1 MPQTHETVPAQISAV
16 GATPLPTGMLIAA
29 WVAQIA
35 AAAIMGQTLFFKF
48 TGAPEPVYIFTTL
61 GAEPWGRYGTAVLEL
76 IAVVLL
82 LIPKTAPIGA
92 ALGVWLMLGAVG
104 SHLTKL
110 GIVVKDDGGL
120 LFGLGV
126 AALAACAAVL
136 VIRREQALS
145 QIAAVRHLLVGR

>member
-1 MPQTHETVPAQISAV
+1 MPTTPETVPAQMSDA
-16 GATPLPTGMLIAA
+16 AYSLPTGLLIATWA
-29 WVAQIA
+29 AQIA

-61 GAEPWGRYGTAVLEL
+61 GVEPWGRYGTAVFEL
-76 IAVVLL
+76 IAVALL
-82 LIPKTAPIGA
+82 LIPKTAPLGA
-92 ALGVWLMLGAVG
+92 ALGVGLMVGAVG

-126 AALAACAAVL
+126 AALAACVAVL

-145 QIAAVRHLLVGR
+145 QAAAAVHLIRGR